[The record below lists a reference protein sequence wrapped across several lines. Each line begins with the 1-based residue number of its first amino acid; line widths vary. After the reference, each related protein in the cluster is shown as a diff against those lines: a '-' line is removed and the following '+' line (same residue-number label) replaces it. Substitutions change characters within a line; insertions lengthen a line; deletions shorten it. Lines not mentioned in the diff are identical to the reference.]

1 MYVLFFFL
9 YLFPQFFF
17 LLVWSI
23 KVRKIRSKYHD
34 LVAKLEPTVGR
45 QLAQEF
51 FFFIDL
57 RTCHALPLAK
67 YTQNMPV
74 IHLKS
79 CQFSQ
84 WTCFEIRKTQ
94 RNSVS
99 FFSIS
104 FWSWLDNEKAYV
116 LCAHTLL
123 EIQHIHIHTL
133 GQYDV
138 YTVRIYIVLQ
148 RTILYTKRNPNFRD
162 KTWIV
167 EENEI
172 LHELFCV

>member
-1 MYVLFFFL
+1 MYVLFFFFL
-9 YLFPQFFF
+9 PFSTIFFSTRVIHKSQKNSVQISRF
-17 LLVWSI
+17 SSKI
-23 KVRKIRSKYHD
+23 GTYSRKTIGS
-34 LVAKLEPTVGR
+34 GI
-45 QLAQEF
+45 F

-138 YTVRIYIVLQ
+138 YTVR
-148 RTILYTKRNPNFRD
+148 LYVYSITEDYPVHKKKSKFPR
-162 KTWIV
+162 
-167 EENEI
+167 
-172 LHELFCV
+172 

>member
-1 MYVLFFFL
+1 MYVLFFFF

-45 QLAQEF
+45 QLAQEFF

-99 FFSIS
+99 FFL
-104 FWSWLDNEKAYV
+104 FLFGAGLTMKRHMCFV
-116 LCAHTLL
+116 HTL
-123 EIQHIHIHTL
+123 
-133 GQYDV
+133 YWK
-138 YTVRIYIVLQ
+138 YIIFIF
-148 RTILYTKRNPNFRD
+148 IL
-162 KTWIV
+162 
-167 EENEI
+167 
-172 LHELFCV
+172 